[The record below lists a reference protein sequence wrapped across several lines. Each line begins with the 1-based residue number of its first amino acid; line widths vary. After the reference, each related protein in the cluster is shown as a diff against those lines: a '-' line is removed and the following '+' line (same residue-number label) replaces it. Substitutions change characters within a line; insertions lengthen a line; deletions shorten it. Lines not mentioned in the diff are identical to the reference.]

1 MERVCHGMLLSVKF
15 HLDGEER
22 NLLGSSGQHLQQLLS
37 VRDNPSHWILQS
49 TLPAAH
55 VRPVHRTG
63 P

>member
-1 MERVCHGMLLSVKF
+1 MERACHGMLLSVKF

-22 NLLGSSGQHLQQLLS
+22 NLLDSSGQHPQQLLS

-55 VRPVHRTG
+55 MRPVHRTG